1 MNHQKTYYELL
12 HVHTDAPVEVIR
24 SSYRVL
30 MQQLKMHPDLG
41 GDPENAALVN
51 KAYQVLMDPKERALY
66 DNSIL
71 QTEAIKEPEIR
82 TYESREEGQFKSIN
96 LETHCAFCHTA
107 HHLGVHLAPD
117 SSCNNCGSVLFP
129 VVRHSMNTSERRI
142 ISRIH
147 KRWPVS
153 FYTKWPAM
161 SSFSGLTVDVSL
173 NGMQILTTAKL
184 HNDQI
189 IKLSSNTLDA
199 LGRVVNQRKESVAY
213 RSRWRTGIEF
223 ITLKFHSVQGTFVK
237 LKS

>member
-1 MNHQKTYYELL
+1 MNYQKTYYELL

-51 KAYQVLMDPKERALY
+51 KAYQVLIDPNERAIY
-66 DNSIL
+66 DSTIK
-71 QTEAIKEPEIR
+71 QAEWIKEPEIEL
-82 TYESREEGQFKSIN
+82 TEVENNGHFKSIN
-96 LETHCAFCHTA
+96 LETHCAFCHA
-107 HHLGVHLAPD
+107 PHQLGEYLAPD
-117 SSCNNCGSVLFP
+117 SSCGRCGSVLYP
-129 VVRHSMNTSERRI
+129 VVRQPMQANGRRI
-142 ISRIH
+142 ISRIQ

-153 FYTKWPAM
+153 FYTKWPGI
-161 SSFSGLTVDVSL
+161 SVFSGMTVDLSL

-213 RSRWRTGIEF
+213 RSRWHTGVEF

-237 LKS
+237 LES